1 VEQPDPLIGT
11 KAGPYQIISKI
22 GEGGMAVV
30 YRAVRDDE
38 HYKAQVAVKVL
49 RRGLSSSFIIE
60 RFRNERQI
68 LARQNHPNIARLL
81 DGGTTAGERPY
92 FVMELVDGTPLD
104 DYCDAHKLSTSAR
117 LKLFRQVCGAVQY
130 AHSNLIVH
138 RDLKPTNILIT
149 TDGSPKLLDFGI
161 AKVLT
166 ADTAPAEVQTTMA
179 AVRLMTPEY
188 ASPEQV
194 RGDPITTATDVYA
207 LGVVLFELLTG
218 HHPFQRGHPAHELER
233 MIREADP
240 EKPSTA
246 VRWTETVQDRQGKTL
261 VLTPEWVSGA
271 RDGRPEK
278 LVRRLRGDLDN
289 IVLRAMRKNP
299 QERYESAGQLSE
311 DIRRHLDDE
320 PVMAR
325 PASAAYRAGKF
336 AARHRTGVMAA
347 ALIAAALFGGGAIAF
362 REARQAS
369 AARERAERRFNDVR
383 HLATSF
389 LFEFH
394 DAIRDL
400 PGSTE
405 ARALVVRKALAYLD
419 SLSREVSGDASLER
433 ELAEAYERVAD
444 VQGSPGAAS
453 LGDTAGAAGSL
464 RRALELREKL
474 ARANPSNADDQL
486 ALASAYG
493 KSGQYAGA
501 LGDTSAALER
511 LQKAFRIREQVYAA
525 HSGDLKMKRSV
536 AVGYWELGVGFAEA
550 GAFQESLKARLESL
564 RLFEELHKVNP
575 TPGNLRSVALLHKNV
590 SATLNRLGRVPEALA
605 HSLKAVEID
614 ERRAGKDI
622 QSRKDLAF
630 SYGEAGDEF
639 ASLRRLEEALAFY
652 KKSQQIRKALAE
664 EDAKDFHAQVS
675 VANMEYRIA
684 SVLAE
689 MGRTGEAE
697 EAHRRT
703 LAMRESLAAK
713 DTANAVAQVN
723 VAQSHG
729 ALGEMLEKQGDR
741 TASRVSY
748 ERAFGILDG
757 LRSKGSLPAMYAETM
772 RKAEADWARVRKG
785 T

>member
-1 VEQPDPLIGT
+1 MEQPDPLIGT

-68 LARQNHPNIARLL
+68 LARLNHPNIARLL

-149 TDGSPKLLDFGI
+149 NDGSTKLLDFGI

-166 ADTAPAEVQTTMA
+166 ADTALAEVRTTMA

-218 HHPFQRGHPAHELER
+218 HHPFQRGHPPHELER

-240 EKPSTA
+240 ERPSTA

-400 PGSTE
+400 PGSTG

-474 ARANPSNADDQL
+474 ARANPSNPDDQL

-550 GAFQESLKARLESL
+550 GAFQQSLKARLESL

-689 MGRTGEAE
+689 MGRTREAE

-713 DTANAVAQVN
+713 DAANAVAQVN

-741 TASRVSY
+741 TAARVSY